1 MLTLSCFCG
10 CRCSKLLLYLLDKW
24 NIISM
29 DPDTSMQDSNDTR
42 HFVIAIDFGTTFSS
56 VAYVGYY
63 SASQRP
69 RIGLQQIDIVDRYPY
84 NPYGNFTC
92 HDVPTE
98 LWYSQRISRPVP
110 HSRDTV
116 DRQPAEDDGSSG
128 ENEHQGFNIGSASQ
142 GTPEANYPSSTLSH
156 AENKR
161 APLFWGYGV
170 QDQLLEADYN
180 TDHSRH
186 LSRFKL
192 ILDKSTHTEK
202 VRNGLSKSCS
212 ILKKMLL
219 INEDTDLIA
228 DYLAQLL
235 QHTKRRLIDSEG
247 YTDTSTVE
255 FVLCVPAVWKAE
267 AIRQMQIALTTAVAN
282 TGLGKL
288 QHGSIDDLFIVSEP
302 EGAAAC
308 VLAREKTR
316 LKVRALSAHYRGDLT
331 TLMSTD
337 W

>member
-1 MLTLSCFCG
+1 
-10 CRCSKLLLYLLDKW
+10 
-24 NIISM
+24 M
-29 DPDTSMQDSNDTR
+29 DPDTPMQDSDDVK

-63 SASQRP
+63 NASQRA
-69 RIGLQQIDIVDRYPY
+69 RIALQQIEVVDRYPY
-84 NPYGNFTC
+84 NPYGNFPC

-98 LWYSQRISRPVP
+98 LWYSQRISRSVP
-110 HSRDTV
+110 YSRDTV
-116 DRQPAEDDGSSG
+116 DRQPAEDNDSSG
-128 ENEHQGFNIGSASQ
+128 ESDHRGFNLGSASQ
-142 GTPEANYPSSTLSH
+142 RTLEPKHPSSTLSH
-156 AENKR
+156 AEDKR

-202 VRNGLSKSCS
+202 IRNGLSKSCS

-235 QHTKRRLIDSEG
+235 QHTKKRLIDSEG

-255 FVLCVPAVWKAE
+255 FVLCVPAVWKPE
-267 AIRQMQIALTTAVAN
+267 AIRQMEIALTTAVAH
-282 TGLGKL
+282 TGLGEL
-288 QHGSIDDLFIVSEP
+288 QHGSISNLFIVSEP
-302 EGAAAC
+302 EGAATC
-308 VLAREKTR
+308 VLARDKTR
-316 LKVRALSAHYRGDLT
+316 LKVHALLTHCRGDRTMLI
-331 TLMSTD
+331 STD
-337 W
+337 RGHLYPVRRRWWDR

>member
-1 MLTLSCFCG
+1 
-10 CRCSKLLLYLLDKW
+10 
-24 NIISM
+24 M
-29 DPDTSMQDSNDTR
+29 DPDTPMQDSDDTR

-56 VAYVGYY
+56 VAYVGY
-63 SASQRP
+63 SNASQRP
-69 RIGLQQIDIVDRYPY
+69 RIGLQQIEIVDRYPY
-84 NPYGNFTC
+84 NPYGNFPC

-128 ENEHQGFNIGSASQ
+128 EIDHQGFNIGSASQ
-142 GTPEANYPSSTLSH
+142 GTPESNHPSSTTSH
-156 AENKR
+156 AENRR
-161 APLFWGYGV
+161 ASLFWGYGV

-192 ILDKSTHTEK
+192 ILDESKHTK
-202 VRNGLSKSCS
+202 TVRDGLSKSCS

-219 INEDTDLIA
+219 IDKDTDLIA

-235 QHTKRRLIDSEG
+235 QHTKKRLIDSEG

-255 FVLCVPAVWKAE
+255 FVLCVPAVWKGE
-267 AIRQMQIALTTAVAN
+267 AIRQMEIALTTAVAN

-288 QHGSIDDLFIVSEP
+288 QHGSIDNIFIVSEP

-316 LKVRALSAHYRGDLT
+316 LKVRALSAYYREDWTMLI
-331 TLMSTD
+331 STD

>member
-1 MLTLSCFCG
+1 
-10 CRCSKLLLYLLDKW
+10 
-24 NIISM
+24 M
-29 DPDTSMQDSNDTR
+29 DPDTPMQDCGDIR
-42 HFVIAIDFGTTFSS
+42 DFVIAIDFGTTFSS
-56 VAYVGYY
+56 VAYVGY
-63 SASQRP
+63 SNATERR
-69 RIGLQQIDIVDRYPY
+69 RIGLQQIEIVDQYPF

-116 DRQPAEDDGSSG
+116 DRQPAEDEGSAGENDHQGSS
-128 ENEHQGFNIGSASQ
+128 IGSASP
-142 GTPEANYPSSTLSH
+142 GTPESNRPSTTFSH
-156 AENKR
+156 AGNKR

-202 VRNGLSKSCS
+202 IRNGLSKSCS
-212 ILKKMLL
+212 MLKKMLL
-219 INEDTDLIA
+219 INEDVDLIA
-228 DYLAQLL
+228 DYLTQLL
-235 QHTKRRLIDSEG
+235 QHTKKRLIDTEG
-247 YTDTSTVE
+247 LTDNSTVE
-255 FVLCVPAVWKAE
+255 LVLCVPAVWKAE
-267 AIRQMQIALTTAVAN
+267 AIRQMEIALTKAVAN
-282 TGLGKL
+282 TGVGKL
-288 QHGSIDDLFIVSEP
+288 QHGSIDNLFIVSEP

-308 VLAREKTR
+308 VLARERTR
-316 LKVRALSAHYRGDLT
+316 LKVCDLLAHWREDWT
-331 TLMSTD
+331 TLTSID